1 MKRNRF
7 MARGKLG
14 GCLLLGLAALTL
26 ASCARDGF
34 DDETFS
40 SGVTGVTL
48 EAPKVD
54 GITVTPSADGKS
66 QTVTWKVV
74 YGAGGYKVSLYDA
87 AKREKPIVTDSVID
101 GCTVTLDRKEDT
113 NYIFAI
119 RAMGNEKAGNSEST
133 VTEKAFNTFTPA
145 YMSVP
150 EGDLK
155 EWFEAHPCP
164 ADSVGKA
171 LVYDLVPGG
180 NYTLSG
186 VLDFGAN
193 TVQLRSIDKAKPAN
207 VVLAADANFKTY
219 AGLTLKSLNIDC
231 AVAKDLIVLSKTP
244 DASLQVKS
252 GDYVI
257 KAPIAIT
264 SCRIVNVTH
273 RLVYDSDTKYALE
286 QFQII
291 NSVIQIDHQDVVL
304 SFKKTIPINMT
315 FQNSTV
321 YSTSKTGKF
330 FAQIHGTEP
339 GKVTGYAGGSFNFL
353 NSTFCNLAYSK
364 QFINTNTLKGRA
376 SLKLYFTKSIFV
388 DCGKGEIMNRLT
400 NGTHNLTALQNTYW
414 YNGAKANEKYD
425 TDVLTTDPGFKDAA
439 GGDFTVSGAE
449 QLANRTGD
457 PRWLPAA
464 E

>member
-48 EAPKVD
+48 EAPKAD

-231 AVAKDLIVLSKTP
+231 AAAKDLIVLSKTP

-304 SFKKTIPINMT
+304 SFKRRYP
-315 FQNSTV
+315 ST
-321 YSTSKTGKF
+321 
-330 FAQIHGTEP
+330 
-339 GKVTGYAGGSFNFL
+339 
-353 NSTFCNLAYSK
+353 
-364 QFINTNTLKGRA
+364 
-376 SLKLYFTKSIFV
+376 
-388 DCGKGEIMNRLT
+388 
-400 NGTHNLTALQNTYW
+400 
-414 YNGAKANEKYD
+414 
-425 TDVLTTDPGFKDAA
+425 
-439 GGDFTVSGAE
+439 
-449 QLANRTGD
+449 
-457 PRWLPAA
+457 
-464 E
+464 